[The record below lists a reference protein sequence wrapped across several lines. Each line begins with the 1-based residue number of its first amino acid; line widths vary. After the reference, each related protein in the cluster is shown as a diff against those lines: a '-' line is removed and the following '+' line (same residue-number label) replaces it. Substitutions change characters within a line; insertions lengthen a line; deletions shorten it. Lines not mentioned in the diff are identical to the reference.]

1 MKVERS
7 ERPILVA
14 VDFSEHAAAA
24 LEWAASEALVHGV
37 PISVL
42 HVVHDPQDAPG
53 SYRVDD
59 ENAPPSER
67 IEDAAHRLVETFL
80 ADVRSRNDD
89 VARLPDI
96 VPMVVIGIPATRI
109 IEVAERIS
117 ARHVVLGSRGRTGI
131 KHLLLG
137 STAERVARLA
147 KVPVTIVKLD
157 DPDDASDDDEL
168 HSA

>member
-1 MKVERS
+1 MNVERS

-14 VDFSEHAAAA
+14 VDFYAHAAAA

-42 HVVHDPQDAPG
+42 HVVHDPEDAPG
-53 SYRVDD
+53 SYRVGD

-67 IEDAAHRLVETFL
+67 TEDAAHRLFEQFL
-80 ADVRSRNDD
+80 ADVRSRNAD
-89 VARLPDI
+89 VASLTDI
-96 VPMVVIGIPATRI
+96 EPLVVIGIPATRI

-117 ARHVVLGSRGRTGI
+117 ARHIVMGSRGRTGI

-147 KVPVTIVKLD
+147 DLLTD
-157 DPDDASDDDEL
+157 DG
-168 HSA
+168 